1 MDAKELLTAPKN
13 QVAPQLQTL
22 LNLLCEDKPS
32 IDNSFAIPTPIA
44 WGYPQIAPVS
54 AHIRSCSKLKRN
66 IDVVLLSLGGNDVG
80 FAAVV
85 GYAIMESIESAAP
98 IADLAQVFD
107 KDRFI
112 FAPVRAYLPMMRQ
125 RLQITAA
132 ALQSLLR
139 VDPSQVFQT
148 GYEYIPKNEN
158 DQNCPDGDPVKNRG
172 MDAVSKLYFIQTK
185 VNQVVD
191 FSSGH
196 PGQMGF
202 FDYLRCTTD
211 PDKGC
216 GPGWNAPGWQKP
228 TGFHFIETKD
238 KFKNRGICAFKDE
251 AEKTEA
257 SIPRNTSGSA
267 FEPTQPV
274 DFLPYKPRQ
283 RLFVTVND
291 SYMKANTQRD
301 CANNCNAFVPPIG
314 DRLQLLLAGLS
325 GGAFHR
331 TAEGHAV
338 VADAVMNQFLRDY
351 MKDH

>member
-191 FSSGH
+191 FASGH

-216 GPGWNAPGWQKP
+216 GPGWNGPGWQKP